1 MVPKTKLTF
10 VLPYLHSVYPP
21 PPPLLLLRGRGV
33 QRPPTKLKSEIF
45 NDKKVYKQE
54 YFSLS

>member
-21 PPPLLLLRGRGV
+21 PSFCWGGGGV

-45 NDKKVYKQE
+45 NDQKVYEQE